1 MSDNQTYRD
10 THLSY
15 LMKELDNVR
24 TLLRFYADP
33 DHLLLPEPEL
43 NLPTSGDLPTPL
55 EKLTKALDLT
65 PFEGLLLLLG
75 IGVEIDLEIPGLCA
89 QVLYGEGEGQSKP
102 TIGLA
107 CQLLNQFSIQTLS
120 LQLPIH
126 QWQLVTLD
134 LHHPLLQAPVT
145 LTPWTIQYLLGFDY
159 QDPWFSGSLK
169 PRKLDLDL
177 SCIPTAYQQL
187 CELLLLSWSD
197 FKTLPI
203 TQLIGQ
209 DTYAQQ
215 LIATVLYNQRG
226 YIPYLIHAQDILIDV
241 ERISDWIIYWQ
252 RQAILDK
259 LALVIDCG
267 DPATLPFSVQQ
278 LIRELLQ
285 SCQTPIMLVG
295 IERYPG
301 SIDFVTYDLPH
312 LSPHDQETLWKFYL
326 GEWVSWL
333 DGQIRGVVSHFNL
346 TASQIQMIAAQT
358 KTQVNAQIKRGQL
371 TLRPEIATLLWKL
384 CQVQSRSRLG
394 GWVERIEPKAIWND
408 LNFHPDTDQVLDL
421 ITATLVQQAQVYKEW
436 KMGDHTQRT
445 RGFTALFYGPSDT
458 EKLLAAEIIAHDL
471 FIDLYRV
478 DLSEVF
484 CSSPAETEKNLD
496 KIFEVVS
503 TSGAVL
509 LFDATEI
516 VLDRGFEARDAGD
529 GSAEAALG
537 YFGYLLQHM
546 AEYAGL
552 AILSIDSP
560 HALDTVCM
568 RRIQFSVQ
576 FTHPNPCQRLQI
588 WQDCFPVTTPTADLS
603 YACLAQLEV
612 SRASIRNIALGA
624 AFLAAKAEEAI
635 EMHHIRQAARAE
647 FQKLGRSLTDLDLQ
661 DWVED

>member
-55 EKLTKALDLT
+55 EKLTEALDLS

-75 IGVEIDLEIPGLCA
+75 IGVEIDLEIPELCA
-89 QVLYGEGEGQSKP
+89 QVLYGEGQSKP

-134 LHHPLLQAPVT
+134 LNHPLLQAPVT
-145 LTPWTIQYLLGFDY
+145 LTPWTVQYLLGFDY

-177 SCIPTAYQQL
+177 SCIPTTYQKL

-197 FKTLPI
+197 LKTPPI

-209 DTYAQQ
+209 DTHAQK
-215 LIATVLYNQRG
+215 LIATILYNQRG
-226 YIPYLIHAQDILIDV
+226 YIPYLIHAQDILIEV

-252 RQAILDK
+252 RQALLDK

-267 DPATLPFSVQQ
+267 DPSTLSFSVQQ
-278 LIRELLQ
+278 LIKELLQ

-301 SIDFVTYDLPH
+301 SVDFVTYDLPH
-312 LSPHDQETLWKFYL
+312 LSPHDQETLWKFHL
-326 GEWVSWL
+326 GKLAPSL
-333 DGQIRGVVSHFNL
+333 DAQIRALVSHFNL
-346 TASQIQMIAAQT
+346 TAHQIQTIAAQT
-358 KTQVNAQIKRGQL
+358 QTQVNAQLKHGQL
-371 TLRPEIATLLWKL
+371 IVNSEITSLIWKL

-408 LNFHPDTDQVLDL
+408 LNFHPDTDQVLNL
-421 ITATLVQQAQVYKEW
+421 ITATLGQQAQVYQEW
-436 KMGDHTQRT
+436 EMGDDTQRT
-445 RGFTALFYGPSDT
+445 RGFTALLYGPSDT

-471 FIDLYRV
+471 SIDLYRV

-484 CSSPAETEKNLD
+484 CPSPAETEKNLD

-509 LFDATEI
+509 LFDATEMS
-516 VLDRGFEARDAGD
+516 LDRGFEARDAGD
-529 GSAEAALG
+529 GSAETAL
-537 YFGYLLQHM
+537 GYLLQHM

-560 HALDTVCM
+560 HALNTVCM
-568 RRIQFSVQ
+568 HRIQFSVQ
-576 FTHPNPCQRLQI
+576 FAHPNPCQRLQI

-603 YACLAQLEV
+603 YACLAQLEI

-635 EMHHIRQAARAE
+635 EMQHIRQAARAE